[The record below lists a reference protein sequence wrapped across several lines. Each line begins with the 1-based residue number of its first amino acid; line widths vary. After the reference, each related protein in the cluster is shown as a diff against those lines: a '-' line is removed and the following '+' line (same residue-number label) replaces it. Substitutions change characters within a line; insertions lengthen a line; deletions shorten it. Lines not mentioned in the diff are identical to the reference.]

1 MSGETFV
8 ERFVRPIALGVS
20 VCLIC
25 DVFIEDVEQ
34 HLESRHSEGLL
45 RLARRRR
52 SSSGSGVG
60 SSGPRSWTTRRST
73 GGRSTTCW
81 TA

>member
-1 MSGETFV
+1 MSEKFV

-45 RLARRRR
+45 R
-52 SSSGSGVG
+52 
-60 SSGPRSWTTRRST
+60 
-73 GGRSTTCW
+73 
-81 TA
+81 